1 MGDTAPTV
9 FIVDDDLSVRESLCL
24 LMSSAGLKS
33 RGYSSARAFLAAYDP
48 DIPGCLL
55 LDLRMPGMSG
65 TALQAELERR
75 GATLPIVF
83 LTAHADVPTAV
94 GAVRAGAVD
103 FLQKPVDDARLLR
116 CIQDALGI
124 DSRSRALRTES
135 EGARERLARL
145 TPREAEVL
153 RLVVEGS
160 TNKGIARV
168 LGISRRTVET
178 HRARIMRKTHAA
190 SLADLIRI
198 VGAADQG

>member
-1 MGDTAPTV
+1 MSDEAPTV
-9 FIVDDDLSVRESLCL
+9 FIVDDDPGVRESLCL
-24 LMSSAGLKS
+24 LMTSAGLS
-33 RGYSSARAFLAAYDP
+33 CRGYASARAFLAAYEP
-48 DIPGCLL
+48 EVPGCLL

-65 TALQAELERR
+65 TALQAEMERR

-103 FLQKPVDDARLLR
+103 FLQKPVEDARLLR

-124 DSRSRALRTES
+124 DSRARALRSES
-135 EGARERLARL
+135 EDARERLGRL

-153 RLVVEGS
+153 RLVVKGN
-160 TNKGIARV
+160 TNKGIARA

-178 HRARIMRKTHAA
+178 HRARIMHKTHAT
-190 SLADLIRI
+190 SLPELIRI
-198 VGAADQG
+198 VGAADND